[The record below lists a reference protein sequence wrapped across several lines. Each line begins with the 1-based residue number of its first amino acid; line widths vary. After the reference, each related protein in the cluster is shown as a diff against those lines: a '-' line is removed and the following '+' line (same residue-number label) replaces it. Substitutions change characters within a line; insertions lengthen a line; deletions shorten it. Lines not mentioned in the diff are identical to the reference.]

1 MNAIAP
7 TEADTSPEAVRAEVY
22 DLTKRGTDAAKEV
35 AAEEPLNYHKAELLL
50 RNVAAIFNAPDAGP
64 TARLE
69 ELSETEVDNLQGLA
83 TRGFDFLGDDVK
95 QKTRAELESG
105 VQPTSE
111 LEAKAILMG
120 RGFNLMQVA
129 VSMGPNPEQ
138 GGYDPAK
145 EDELRTL
152 LVDSAEVFGTTY
164 QKLAEKGVPIAADAD
179 RRKYFESNI
188 NAVKPK
194 QQTGDPPEAADV
206 GDWI

>member
-1 MNAIAP
+1 MSAIAQI
-7 TEADTSPEAVRAEVY
+7 ESDTNPEATRAEVY
-22 DLTKRGTDAAKEV
+22 DLTKRGIDVAKEV
-35 AAEEPLNYHKAELLL
+35 AAEEPFNHHKAELLL
-50 RNVAAIFNAPDAGP
+50 RNIAAIFNAPDAGP
-64 TARLE
+64 TAHLE
-69 ELSETEVDNLQGLA
+69 ELSEAEVDNLQELA

-95 QKTRAELESG
+95 QKTRVELEAG

-111 LEAKAILMG
+111 LEAKAMLMG
-120 RGFNLMQVA
+120 RSFNLVQVA
-129 VSMGPNPEQ
+129 VSAGPNPEQ
-138 GGYDPAK
+138 GGYDASK

-179 RRKYFESNI
+179 RRRYFESNI

-194 QQTGDPPEAADV
+194 EQAEGRAEAEDF